1 VTNGFAVFDTQ
12 IGNDATAEVG
22 TNYTVAS
29 TQANFTFTSN
39 SGVLE
44 LTDPWSF
51 NGTIYGAVTG
61 DFVELTGATD
71 AQVTEFA
78 SRTDPVFQIKDT
90 STGQTATIQFAPADI
105 ENYSTANFGVGNF
118 LENGNLTFEVIRETA
133 CYSAGTGIA
142 TERGDI
148 RVEELQVGDP
158 VHGHY
163 AGLVPIKW
171 IGHRRINCRHHPDP
185 EKVWPVR
192 VRADAFGE
200 SLPRRDL
207 WLSPDHA
214 VYVDDVLIPIKYLMN
229 GSTINQVPIDEI
241 TYYHIELPQHDVLLA
256 ENLPAESYLDTADR
270 SNFDNSDC
278 VVRLFPNFSSRCQ
291 NTCAIWETDG
301 CAPLIVA
308 GPKLAAVRQRVNL
321 LAPDEI
327 VHCGHE
333 AAEAT

>member
-1 VTNGFAVFDTQ
+1 
-12 IGNDATAEVG
+12 
-22 TNYTVAS
+22 
-29 TQANFTFTSN
+29 
-39 SGVLE
+39 
-44 LTDPWSF
+44 
-51 NGTIYGAVTG
+51 VTG